1 MFLSKSHRG
10 DKSRLR
16 ESHLRGG
23 RYYGI
28 DVMTITDYYLRNG
41 ADETV
46 AKNSTWG
53 LMWWRKRKMSR
64 IFTSS
69 QLGRQ
74 CLHASSGTWAAD
86 NTKGLNFSYSKNLHW
101 CLLNW
106 TAAQGSHIGV
116 SVFGRYLKIKSGQNR
131 ALAHILEDCSHQGRQ
146 PVLFC
151 CAAKLFLH
159 SSKHLQRKN
168 SLILQFQSHL
178 PLV

>member
-1 MFLSKSHRG
+1 MA
-10 DKSRLR
+10 
-16 ESHLRGG
+16 
-23 RYYGI
+23 
-28 DVMTITDYYLRNG
+28 ITDYYLRNG

-53 LMWWRKRKMSR
+53 LMWWRKMSR

-86 NTKGLNFSYSKNLHW
+86 NKKGLNFSFSKNLHW

-116 SVFGRYLKIKSGQNR
+116 SVFGRYLKVWKIKHCHIFWKTVLTR
-131 ALAHILEDCSHQGRQ
+131 ADSRCCSVVQQSCSCTQANICKEKTPWIHNFNLTFLSCSHRSCSI
-146 PVLFC
+146 PSPERNETFW
-151 CAAKLFLH
+151 KLEIAF
-159 SSKHLQRKN
+159 
-168 SLILQFQSHL
+168 
-178 PLV
+178 